1 MARQKPDPIA
11 GLIAPE
17 RAALGRASALAV
29 AANLLWFVQ
38 ALAVASGIGGA
49 VGPDAGL
56 SPAIAALVFFAAGA
70 SRAGLNALAEGRLFR
85 AADRVIATLR
95 QRIVTCEARE
105 GPGDTGPGATAAL
118 AAEKLD
124 LLAPYLTRYAPA
136 RARTMVIPLA
146 ILALAF
152 WWSWAVGVIFL
163 ITGPLIP
170 LFMALVGMAAQ
181 SASEKHMAEIGTLS
195 ELLVD
200 RLGALADMRLLGASP
215 ALVEDFA
222 GRADDLR
229 ARTMAVLRIAFLS
242 STVLELFAAIG
253 VAMVAVFL
261 GFSLLG
267 AIGFGTWG
275 APLGAF
281 EVVLLLMLAPE
292 LYQPMRDLA
301 AAWHD

>member
-1 MARQKPDPIA
+1 
-11 GLIAPE
+11 
-17 RAALGRASALAV
+17 
-29 AANLLWFVQ
+29 
-38 ALAVASGIGGA
+38 
-49 VGPDAGL
+49 
-56 SPAIAALVFFAAGA
+56 
-70 SRAGLNALAEGRLFR
+70 
-85 AADRVIATLR
+85 
-95 QRIVTCEARE
+95 
-105 GPGDTGPGATAAL
+105 
-118 AAEKLD
+118 
-124 LLAPYLTRYAPA
+124 
-136 RARTMVIPLA
+136 MVIPLA

-292 LYQPMRDLA
+292 DLSGSPDYSFSSDGGGDNDTA
-301 AAWHD
+301 TDEPIGAGESQS